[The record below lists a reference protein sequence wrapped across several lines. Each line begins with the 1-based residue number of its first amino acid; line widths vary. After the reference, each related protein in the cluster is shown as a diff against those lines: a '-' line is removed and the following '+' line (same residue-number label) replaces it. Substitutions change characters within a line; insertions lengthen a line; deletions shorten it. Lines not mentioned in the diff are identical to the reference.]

1 MAQNTEKK
9 KKRKKYYTH
18 RNNENSE
25 KRKGR
30 ILFKKASKGG
40 NDPLDN
46 PAEIPLI
53 AKHESI
59 YFEAS
64 LIALKMPS
72 LQRPL
77 KSSSMVFG
85 CVIVVGEGGIKLGAE
100 KSAGKSEK
108 GVVRDSF
115 FFLSLLFFFCSF
127 FGNTGRIIFGS
138 RVFVRG
144 GGRLI
149 RLQRMNRERI

>member
-30 ILFKKASKGG
+30 ILFKKASKD
-40 NDPLDN
+40 DPLDN